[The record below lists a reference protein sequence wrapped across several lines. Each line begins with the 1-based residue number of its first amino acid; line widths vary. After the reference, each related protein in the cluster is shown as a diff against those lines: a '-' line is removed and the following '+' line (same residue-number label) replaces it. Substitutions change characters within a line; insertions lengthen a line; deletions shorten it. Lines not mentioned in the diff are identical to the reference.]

1 MLFRFTTPA
10 RLCTAAATRP
20 AAGLI
25 TLCQGGEGTQIIQL
39 FSLKLDV
46 IKNIFSSFRKHQAMH
61 CAEEGQLDCKICKL
75 VLNTRVSR
83 VQRHNAMFLVNPV
96 QHFLL
101 YKLMLIQNYWQDELI
116 NHLKIHAGS
125 RTVKGSVDKKF
136 SCNQCDK
143 KFFTRKDLK
152 RHR

>member
-1 MLFRFTTPA
+1 
-10 RLCTAAATRP
+10 
-20 AAGLI
+20 
-25 TLCQGGEGTQIIQL
+25 
-39 FSLKLDV
+39 
-46 IKNIFSSFRKHQAMH
+46 MH

-83 VQRHNAMFLVNPV
+83 VQSALYLLNLA

-101 YKLMLIQNYWQDELI
+101 HKVMLIQYYCQDELI

>member
-1 MLFRFTTPA
+1 MSLKCFFFQFPEA
-10 RLCTAAATRP
+10 PSDALCRGGS
-20 AAGLI
+20 AGLQDLQ
-25 TLCQGGEGTQIIQL
+25 TGSQYSGEQSAL
-39 FSLKLDV
+39 
-46 IKNIFSSFRKHQAMH
+46 
-61 CAEEGQLDCKICKL
+61 
-75 VLNTRVSR
+75 
-83 VQRHNAMFLVNPV
+83 FLVNPV

-101 YKLMLIQNYWQDELI
+101 YKLMLIQNYCQDELI

>member
-20 AAGLI
+20 VAGLI
-25 TLCQGGEGTQIIQL
+25 TLCQGGDSNYLII
-39 FSLKLDV
+39 FTLKLDV
-46 IKNIFSSFRKHQAMH
+46 IKT
-61 CAEEGQLDCKICKL
+61 IC
-75 VLNTRVSR
+75 
-83 VQRHNAMFLVNPV
+83 VQFPEAPSDALCGGGSAGLQDLQTGSQYSGEQSALYLVNPAH
-96 QHFLL
+96 HFLL
-101 YKLMLIQNYWQDELI
+101 HKVMLIRYYWQDELI

>member
-1 MLFRFTTPA
+1 
-10 RLCTAAATRP
+10 
-20 AAGLI
+20 
-25 TLCQGGEGTQIIQL
+25 
-39 FSLKLDV
+39 
-46 IKNIFSSFRKHQAMH
+46 MH

-96 QHFLL
+96 EHFLL
-101 YKLMLIQNYWQDELI
+101 YELMLIQNYWQDELI

-152 RHR
+152 RHRYIIMLFIMSMISKISTISTAWCTRVTASSAALTAPSGSGGRIT

>member
-1 MLFRFTTPA
+1 
-10 RLCTAAATRP
+10 
-20 AAGLI
+20 
-25 TLCQGGEGTQIIQL
+25 
-39 FSLKLDV
+39 
-46 IKNIFSSFRKHQAMH
+46 MH

-83 VQRHNAMFLVNPV
+83 VQRHNAMFLVNPA

-101 YKLMLIQNYWQDELI
+101 HKVMFIQYYCQDELI

>member
-1 MLFRFTTPA
+1 
-10 RLCTAAATRP
+10 
-20 AAGLI
+20 
-25 TLCQGGEGTQIIQL
+25 
-39 FSLKLDV
+39 
-46 IKNIFSSFRKHQAMH
+46 MH

-83 VQRHNAMFLVNPV
+83 VQRHNAMFLVNPA

-101 YKLMLIQNYWQDELI
+101 CKVILIQNYCQDELI

>member
-1 MLFRFTTPA
+1 
-10 RLCTAAATRP
+10 
-20 AAGLI
+20 
-25 TLCQGGEGTQIIQL
+25 
-39 FSLKLDV
+39 
-46 IKNIFSSFRKHQAMH
+46 MH

-75 VLNTRVSR
+75 VLNTRVSG

-101 YKLMLIQNYWQDELI
+101 YKLMLIQNYCQDELI